1 MGSRTGFFVASLMRC
16 ITIVDVETHMTRFFL
31 IPIFV
36 LLGAFACMNR
46 TANGFCPFVPQS
58 ATKNGIEGRPDLEL
72 LDKNTRLIIDTVRK
86 SNPETAAEQAEAM
99 RIMMDL
105 EQYGEARHYLGLLDA
120 QQLDA
125 LGLFELNQTMGTDF
139 FVRLSLT
146 AEMAPAGK
154 LFADN
159 VLRSST
165 EASLSPERISRLI
178 DKLDHENLAVR
189 SDAFRALRRLG
200 EPAVA
205 QMVSLFAD
213 ESQSEH
219 FRGVRAALQNIGNV
233 GLSPLVAGAVADNED
248 VRLESVVALAE
259 IKDPRAFDAV
269 VAAFYSKDSS
279 EKLKGVA
286 HAAFQDRFKYFPD
299 ESAVSE
305 TWRRRATQMLED
317 PNESGARKLGFPVA
331 TEMLWRWDA
340 EQNRLVLREIDR
352 IVARRI
358 RAADRAK
365 VLAEINPNDSEIYL
379 FNLLTQLESLKQLA
393 GASGRVD
400 AKSFLKKYPQPNG
413 KRINKVLEDA
423 LERNLIA
430 AAIGCCEVLEELGD
444 DSLLFNGNHRP
455 CPLVQATLYG
465 DRHLQY
471 AALRAIATIDPK
483 RNYAGSSYV
492 LEAAIYSADYVE
504 RPSVLVGSAREDLAR
519 SLASS
524 MSPSGLAGLTAN
536 NGNDFF
542 RQAMASA
549 NIRFLLVSDTL
560 HRPDYSELVQK
571 LRQHWK
577 TKRTPIAILYRAE
590 NQMRALRIAREDPLT
605 IAMPFTLNAE
615 LVALQI
621 EQLEDASTAW
631 PVSNDHRRDH
641 SDFAIEWLA
650 RMSESLED
658 YSYYDMASHQ
668 DELGKLIFSVG
679 WENSASK
686 IISGLGTPQSQKIL
700 LDFASELSLPVD
712 KRMMAANG
720 FAKSVAANGLLLTR
734 SEIMQQYDRY
744 NASEKDTVKS
754 QQVLGALL
762 DAIESNRGR

>member
-1 MGSRTGFFVASLMRC
+1 MRC
-16 ITIVDVETHMTRFFL
+16 ITIVDVETHMTRLFL

-36 LLGAFACMNR
+36 LFGVLACMNR
-46 TANGFCPFVPQS
+46 AADGFCPFAPQS
-58 ATKNGIEGRPDLEL
+58 ATKNGIEGRPDLEQ
-72 LDKNTRLIIDTVRK
+72 LDESTRLIVDTVRK
-86 SNPETAAEQAEAM
+86 SNPETATEQAEAM
-99 RIMMDL
+99 RTMMDL
-105 EQYGEARHYLGLLDA
+105 EQYGEALHYLGLLDA
-120 QQLDA
+120 QQLDTV
-125 LGLFELNQTMGTDF
+125 GLFELNQAMGTDF

-146 AEMAPAGK
+146 AEMAPTGK

-178 DKLDHENLAVR
+178 DKLDHENQAVR

-213 ESQSEH
+213 ESQNEH
-219 FRGVRAALQNIGNV
+219 FRGVRAALQKIGKV
-233 GLSPLVAGAVADNED
+233 GLNPLIAGAVAGNEN

-259 IKDPRAFDAV
+259 LKDPLAFDAI
-269 VAAFYSKDSS
+269 VAAFYSKNSS

-286 HAAFQDRFKYFPD
+286 YTVFEERFNYFPD
-299 ESAVSE
+299 VSTVSE
-305 TWRRRATQMLED
+305 TWHRRATQMLED
-317 PNESGARKLGFPVA
+317 PNESGARMLGFPVA
-331 TEMLWRWDA
+331 METLWRWDV
-340 EQNRLVLREIDR
+340 EQNGLVLREIDR

-358 RAADRAK
+358 RAADRAE
-365 VLAEINPNDSEIYL
+365 VLAEINPQGSEFYL
-379 FNLLTQLESLKQLA
+379 FNLLTQLESQKQLA

-400 AKSFLKKYPQPNG
+400 VKSFLEKYPQPNG

-423 LERNLIA
+423 LERNLVA

-444 DSLLFNGNHRP
+444 ESLLFSGDHRP

-504 RPSVLVGSAREDLAR
+504 RPSVLVGSTREDLAR

-549 NIRFLLVSDTL
+549 NIRFLLVCDTL

-605 IAMPFTLNAE
+605 IAMPFTLNTE
-615 LVALQI
+615 LVALQV
-621 EQLEDASTAW
+621 EQLEGASTAW

-641 SDFAIEWLA
+641 SDFAIEWLV

-658 YSYYDMASHQ
+658 YSYYDLTSHQ

-686 IISGLGTPQSQKIL
+686 ILSGLGTPQSQKIL

-720 FAKSVAANGLLLTR
+720 FAKSVSANGLLLTR
-734 SEIMQQYDRY
+734 SEIMKQYDRY